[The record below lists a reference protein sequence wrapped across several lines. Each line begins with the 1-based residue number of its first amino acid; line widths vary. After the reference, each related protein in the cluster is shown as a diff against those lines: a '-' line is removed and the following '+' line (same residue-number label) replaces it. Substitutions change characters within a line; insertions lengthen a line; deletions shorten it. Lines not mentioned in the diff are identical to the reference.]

1 MGNCLSILRKAIG
14 QNIDVT
20 PQGHVVDKSKKQG
33 VLWALAATVTGLA
46 VVLFSTLTVVGA
58 ALAISAF
65 VTGAG
70 AALGVFQLFN
80 TITNLF
86 AVIMLTYVMANCIKN
101 AQYHL
106 SGRKISHFAPQP
118 LYQQLVQKVDHL
130 SYSSSSN
137 S

>member
-1 MGNCLSILRKAIG
+1 MGNCLSALRKAIG
-14 QNIDVT
+14 QNITVT
-20 PQGHVVDKSKKQG
+20 PQGHAVDKSKKKG
-33 VLWALAATVTGLA
+33 ALWALAATVTGLA
-46 VVLFSTLTVVGA
+46 VILFSTLTVVGA

-86 AVIMLTYVMANCIKN
+86 VVIMLAYVMANCVRN

-106 SGRKISHFAPQP
+106 SGRKFSYIASGSTPPQIQKP
-118 LYQQLVQKVDHL
+118 LRL
-130 SYSSSSN
+130 STQN